1 MRSEIESAK
10 KCSRKLLKLTEINE
24 SFVQKSAS
32 QTIICHCLGLHKPC
46 VQVLGLMSAQIHC
59 EGPSM
64 LWLQWSCC
72 CSPSLWLP
80 WQTLDANWHT
90 VEISPIDRRVMVP
103 TPAVGWPYLDVAN
116 TRERKWFL
124 PDCSVPTVKFGGDSV
139 MVLGC
144 FSWFGVGS
152 LVLMAKT
159 MNDVHCLDV
168 LDNYCTANI
177 WQYFGG
183 RPLLPTRQH
192 TVLLRLLQSG

>member
-1 MRSEIESAK
+1 MFK
-10 KCSRKLLKLTEINE
+10 KTTQTNRNKWEFCAEECKPNHYLPLSRVRQTLC
-24 SFVQKSAS
+24 AS
-32 QTIICHCLGLHKPC
+32 SGTNVSTNI
-46 VQVLGLMSAQIHC
+46 VW
-59 EGPSM
+59 GPSM
-64 LWLQWSCC
+64 LWVTMVVLLF
-72 CSPSLWLP
+72 PSLWLP
-80 WQTLDANWHT
+80 WQTLDADWHT
-90 VEISPIDRRVMVP
+90 VEITPIDRRVMVP

-124 PDCSVPTVKFGGDSV
+124 PDCSVPTVKFGGGSV

-152 LVLMAKT
+152 LVLMTKT

-168 LDNYCTANI
+168 LDNYCTTNI

-192 TVLLRLLQSG
+192 TMLLRLLQSG